1 MAEDVHL
8 SPPQITSRMRQLE
21 QIGAL
26 RQYTALLDP
35 AVIGLHV
42 LAFTSISLEVQTTET
57 SERFREAIASLDEV
71 LECFATTGDA
81 DFLLKIATTDLAAFS
96 ALLMNQIMPIPQVRN
111 VRSSIVMTEL
121 KNDTA
126 FDLSHLT

>member
-1 MAEDVHL
+1 
-8 SPPQITSRMRQLE
+8 MRQLE